1 MAKSRGGGGPGS
13 PGGRSLAGTRESL
26 ADPGG
31 DELSSLGSDSEING
45 GGPEER
51 RVDKFGFIV
60 GSRGA
65 EGTLEEVPL
74 EVLRQRE
81 SKWLD
86 MLNNWDKWMAKKH
99 KKIRLRCQK
108 GIPPS
113 LRGRAWQYLSGSKVK
128 LEQNMGKFDELDLL
142 TGEPKWL
149 DVIERD
155 LHRQFPFHEMF
166 VSRGGHG
173 QQDLFRVLKAYTLY
187 RPEEGYCQAQAPI
200 AAVLLMHMPAEQAF
214 WCLVQ
219 ICEKYLPGYYSEKLV
234 SYGLMVPSAVAG
246 TCEVLHWGWGNH
258 WYPRRLWDEG
268 MESSP
273 REKDLVVLVEAIQL
287 DGQILFSLLHKVSPV
302 AYKHLS
308 KQKIDPILYMTEW
321 FMCAFSRTLPW
332 SSVLRVWDM
341 FFCEGVKIIF
351 RVGLVLLKHTL
362 GSSDKLKSCQ
372 GQYETM
378 ERLRALSPKI
388 MQEAFLVQEVIEL
401 PVTERQ
407 IEREHLIQ
415 LKKWRETHGELQ
427 CKSPPRL
434 HGAKAISEAEPAP
447 RKALE
452 PIPSIIVP
460 PGPAPV
466 PKARKSKEKSR
477 EKSPASPANGPGAEG
492 NGAPG
497 TTRDLLH
504 PQVSPHHQSK
514 ESLSS
519 RESEDTY
526 L

>member
-1 MAKSRGGGGPGS
+1 R
-13 PGGRSLAGTRESL
+13 
-26 ADPGG
+26 
-31 DELSSLGSDSEING
+31 
-45 GGPEER
+45 
-51 RVDKFGFIV
+51 
-60 GSRGA
+60 
-65 EGTLEEVPL
+65 LEEVPL

-128 LEQNMGKFDELDLL
+128 LEQNAGKFDELDELP
-142 TGEPKWL
+142 GEPKWL

-219 ICEKYLPGYYSEKLV
+219 ICEKYLPGYYSEKL
-234 SYGLMVPSAVAG
+234 
-246 TCEVLHWGWGNH
+246 
-258 WYPRRLWDEG
+258 
-268 MESSP
+268 
-273 REKDLVVLVEAIQL
+273 EAIQL

-388 MQEAFLVQEVIEL
+388 MQETFLVQEVIEL

-415 LKKWRETHGELQ
+415 LKKWREMHGELQ

-434 HGAKAISEAEPAP
+434 HGAKAISEAEPP
-447 RKALE
+447 SHKALE
-452 PIPSIIVP
+452 PVPSIIVP
-460 PGPAPV
+460 SGSV
-466 PKARKSKEKSR
+466 PQPKPRKSKEKNR
-477 EKSPASPANGPGAEG
+477 EKAAGSSPANGPGAEG
-492 NGAPG
+492 NGVPG
-497 TTRDLLH
+497 SARELLQ
-504 PQVSPHHQSK
+504 PQASPHHHSK
-514 ESLSS
+514 ESLCS

>member
-1 MAKSRGGGGPGS
+1 MARTGRAGAGPELPAPGGLSPPPPGRARAARTAVRHRS
-13 PGGRSLAGTRESL
+13 CPGGGRSEVSEGEGLE
-26 ADPGG
+26 
-31 DELSSLGSDSEING
+31 ELRVLRLEK
-45 GGPEER
+45 R
-51 RVDKFGFIV
+51 R
-60 GSRGA
+60 
-65 EGTLEEVPL
+65 LEEVPL

-142 TGEPKWL
+142 TGDPKWL

-173 QQDLFRVLKAYTLY
+173 EPFVGSTGKGTTGHTAPRRKPSEEVRLTEALGPRVVLTP
-187 RPEEGYCQAQAPI
+187 RN
-200 AAVLLMHMPAEQAF
+200 VLLLSSWFSSVFGDPFLALLSQRPSV

-219 ICEKYLPGYYSEKLV
+219 ICEKYLPGYYSEKL
-234 SYGLMVPSAVAG
+234 
-246 TCEVLHWGWGNH
+246 
-258 WYPRRLWDEG
+258 
-268 MESSP
+268 
-273 REKDLVVLVEAIQL
+273 EAIQL

-362 GSSDKLKSCQ
+362 GSSDKLKSCPSAELPPSEFMQ
-372 GQYETM
+372 VADSTW
-378 ERLRALSPKI
+378 LALSVVSI
-388 MQEAFLVQEVIEL
+388 G
-401 PVTERQ
+401 
-407 IEREHLIQ
+407 REPPGC
-415 LKKWRETHGELQ
+415 KATGVKRSHGR
-427 CKSPPRL
+427 SSRSSRAPRL
-434 HGAKAISEAEPAP
+434 VADALHEP
-447 RKALE
+447 
-452 PIPSIIVP
+452 
-460 PGPAPV
+460 
-466 PKARKSKEKSR
+466 
-477 EKSPASPANGPGAEG
+477 
-492 NGAPG
+492 
-497 TTRDLLH
+497 
-504 PQVSPHHQSK
+504 
-514 ESLSS
+514 
-519 RESEDTY
+519 
-526 L
+526 